1 MRMVGGQ
8 VRDMLHRLE
17 IENFYS
23 VRDTQVIDLRASRHA
38 PHDPGRLAPLWAGS
52 DERAPKVVALFGAN
66 ASGKSNVLKAL
77 AFLAWFLKDS
87 FTTPRGRPMP
97 FEGFNDHAMQD
108 APTRLAIH
116 LGGVE
121 DPAQSGQPGAAQ
133 CRYAYE
139 VTIGGGR
146 TRTVTHES
154 LHYWPAHAGRRVKL
168 YERNADGTV
177 TAGPAFKL
185 GRLRQV
191 LGTVLRPDASV
202 IATLAALQ
210 HPFSK
215 SAWDIARRITGVIQG
230 HHADISDQDAISHY
244 AANPYLVEGLNR
256 EVARIDL
263 GIQSMQIEAR
273 PDGPAM
279 LFTHAGLGFP
289 MRMGLESHG
298 TRQFIK
304 LYPFILDALQTGG
317 IAVLDELDAAIH
329 PMILPEIVRWFHDPV
344 RNPHNAQLWTTCH
357 NASLLE
363 DLTKE
368 EVFFCEK
375 DPAGRTRVYGLRDI
389 QDVRRTD
396 NLYRKYLG
404 GVFGAVPHIG

>member
-1 MRMVGGQ
+1 MAGRGLA
-8 VRDMLHRLE
+8 MLHRLE
-17 IENFYS
+17 IENFHS
-23 VRDTQVIDLRASRHA
+23 IRDAQVIDLRASRHA
-38 PHDPGRLAPLWAGS
+38 PHDPERLAPLWAGS

-87 FTTPRGRPMP
+87 FTAPRGRPMP
-97 FEGFNDHAMQD
+97 FESFNDHVMQD

-116 LGGVE
+116 LGGIE

-146 TRTVTHES
+146 TRVVTHES
-154 LHYWPAHAGRRVKL
+154 LHYWPTHAGRRVKL

-177 TAGPAFKL
+177 TAGAAFKL

-202 IATLAALQ
+202 IATLAALE

-215 SAWDIARRITGVIQG
+215 SAWDVARRITGVIQG
-230 HHADISDQDAISHY
+230 HHLDISDQDTISHY

-273 PDGPAM
+273 PNGPAM

-289 MRMGLESHG
+289 MHMGLESHG

-304 LYPFILDALQTGG
+304 LYPFILDALQMGG
-317 IAVLDELDAAIH
+317 LAVLDELDAAIH
-329 PMILPEIVRWFHDPV
+329 PMILPEILRWFHDPV

-357 NASLLE
+357 NVSLLE

-375 DPAGRTRVYGLRDI
+375 DLAGRTRVYGLRDI